1 MRKLALTVAL
11 AAIGSVAFA
20 DTRTTYRDAQGRNMG
35 SASPDRYGK
44 TTYRDAQGRNMG
56 SATTDRYGKTTYR
69 DAQGRLQGTSS
80 TDRYGK
86 TTYRDVPQHRISLA

>member
-1 MRKLALTVAL
+1 MRKLVLTVAL

-35 SASPDRYGK
+35 SAS
-44 TTYRDAQGRNMG
+44 
-56 SATTDRYGKTTYR
+56 TDRYGKTTYR

-86 TTYRDVPQHRISLA
+86 TTYRDAQGRLQGSKR

>member
-35 SASPDRYGK
+35 SAS
-44 TTYRDAQGRNMG
+44 
-56 SATTDRYGKTTYR
+56 TDRYGKTTYR
-69 DAQGRLQGTSS
+69 DAQGRILGSS
-80 TDRYGK
+80 TTDRNGR
-86 TTYRDVPQHRISLA
+86 TTFRDAQGRIRGSQK